1 MPELPEVETVVRDL
15 RPALAGRR
23 VTDVEHGDKRL
34 RHPWDPSWDGKIK
47 GRNIGTVGRLAKWI
61 AICFNP
67 GGTLLVHLGMTGQL
81 TVQPSCSPLAD
92 HVHLRFLMDGGLDMR
107 FRDIRRFGGAE
118 YLAEGRSWTER
129 LLESGLGPEPWD
141 MPEDIWIQKINKSS
155 RPVKSILLD
164 QKTVSGIGNIYA
176 DEALY
181 CAGIHP
187 QTPGK
192 SLKKAEAVGLLL
204 SARTVLEEAIEGRGT
219 TLRDYVGGSGL
230 KGSHQFRLAVYGR
243 EGEPCLS
250 CGENVQRILIS
261 GRSSHYCPQCQ
272 PVATRKRGGNRVIP

>member
-15 RPALAGRR
+15 RPALAGRL

-34 RHPWDPSWDGKIK
+34 RHPWDPSWGEQIIGRKIA
-47 GRNIGTVGRLAKWI
+47 TVERRAKWI
-61 AICFNP
+61 VICFSP
-67 GGTLLVHLGMTGQL
+67 SGALLVHLGMTGQL
-81 TVQPSCSPLAD
+81 TVQPTEWSLAD
-92 HVHLRFLMDGGLDMR
+92 HVHLRFQLDGGVDLR

-118 YLAEGRSWTER
+118 FLGERVSWEVR
-129 LLESGLGPEPWD
+129 LLDSGLGPEPWD
-141 MPEDIWIQKINKSS
+141 LSEGIWLQKIQNTT

-164 QKTVSGIGNIYA
+164 QKTISGIGNIYA
-176 DEALY
+176 DEALHK
-181 CAGIHP
+181 AGIHP

-192 SLKKAEAVGLLL
+192 SLGKTSAVGLLL

-243 EGEPCLS
+243 EGEPCTS
-250 CGENVQRILIS
+250 CGEKVRRIVIS
-261 GRSSHYCPQCQ
+261 GRSSHFCPICQ
-272 PVATRKRGGNRVIP
+272 PISGRKRGGKRVIP